1 LSYIAPKD
9 YSTDIAI
16 FEKVKRTME
25 GDLDLGWMTHIGER
39 ASSRPSNS
47 RRGLTLDD
55 INTGGYGP
63 DHLPEIVRHNYSMA
77 PRGAI
82 LPPGLPSLGYQ
93 VNRKSDVWSD
103 LAPALFEESKSR
115 RWAPAKDVPW
125 SALDGR
131 DRASPREGAMRQ
143 ISTDLAAIGL
153 VCADVPAYWV
163 WRTNQEFHEIKYLM
177 CAQMFDAARIAEAF
191 RKRALYG
198 SGALGVDCKPLGELL
213 KMLLEADTYPQA
225 SLGTNLMLF
234 GWVQALARGLEA
246 VADNAA
252 DVFLATRLMQDAS
265 RFVAYG
271 TDHIRS
277 LVRARPAMADELAEE
292 LGLFEN
298 GLVGAL
304 GAREVIEPLVLL
316 SGGLEPVAALY
327 REAGREHAARCASA
341 GLGDRKAGPLP
352 RFLELVSG

>member
-9 YSTDIAI
+9 YSTDVAI
-16 FEKVKRTME
+16 FEKVKRTMG
-25 GDLDLGWMTHIGER
+25 GDLDLDWMTHIGER
-39 ASSRPSNS
+39 ASFRPSQP

-55 INTGGYGP
+55 INAGAYGP
-63 DHLPEIVRHNYSMA
+63 DRLPEIVRHNFSMA

-115 RWAPAKDVPW
+115 RWAPARDVPW
-125 SALDGR
+125 NALDGR
-131 DRASPREGAMRQ
+131 DRHSPREGAMRQ
-143 ISTDLAAIGL
+143 LSTDLEAIGL

-163 WRTNQEFHEIKYLM
+163 WRTNQEFHEVKYLM

-198 SGALGVDCKPLGELL
+198 SGALGVDCKPLDELL
-213 KMLLEADTYPQA
+213 KMLLEADTYPLA
-225 SLGTNLMLF
+225 SLGMNLMLF

-246 VADNAA
+246 EADNAA
-252 DVFLATRLMQDAS
+252 DAFLATRLMQDAT

-271 TDHIRS
+271 IDHIRS
-277 LVRARPAMADELAEE
+277 LVRVRPGMAEE
-292 LGLFEN
+292 LSDELDLFEN
-298 GLVGAL
+298 GLVGLL
-304 GAREVIEPLVLL
+304 GAREVLEPLVLL

-327 REAGREHAARCASA
+327 REAAREHAARCEAA
-341 GLGDRKAGPLP
+341 GLRKRSAGPLP
-352 RFLELVSG
+352 RFLELISG